1 MKHAEELDDYW
12 QLLRIR
18 SGVFEKHFTGSSFL
32 EILSSGFENSVENRL
47 YFFGTLR
54 LYLEVKH
61 KDKPPQVHQ
70 YSKRGITIRLSA
82 LDCPERGTR
91 DGEHVNRLAQ
101 QFLNTKAVCKLTG
114 AKTYD
119 RLVGYCS
126 KALSFITKLK
136 ERVTFK
142 IAQNFHF

>member
-1 MKHAEELDDYW
+1 M
-12 QLLRIR
+12 
-18 SGVFEKHFTGSSFL
+18 
-32 EILSSGFENSVENRL
+32 SSGFENSVENGL
-47 YFFGTLR
+47 YFSDALK

-82 LDCPERGTR
+82 LDCPERGKR

-101 QFLNTKAVCKLTG
+101 QFLNTKAVCELTG

-126 KALSFITKLK
+126 I
-136 ERVTFK
+136 EN
-142 IAQNFHF
+142 QNFGLFYDA